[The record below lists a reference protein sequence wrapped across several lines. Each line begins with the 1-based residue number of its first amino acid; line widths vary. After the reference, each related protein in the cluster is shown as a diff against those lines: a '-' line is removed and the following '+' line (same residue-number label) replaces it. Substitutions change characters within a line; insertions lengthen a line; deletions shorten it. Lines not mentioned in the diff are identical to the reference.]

1 MRCRPHANP
10 RCLRIARA
18 LLRNSQLPA
27 MDLAALER
35 ELSAY
40 PPPTTALD
48 QLLPEYPLP
57 AAPEVFAGWA
67 IRPAVPVVGVAAY
80 LLAKVV
86 LVRVCAALG
95 TTGRS
100 AGFTAFCFLHN
111 VAIGLFS
118 LVRTPAQPPPPS
130 AAPAPASWLRR
141 C

>member
-1 MRCRPHANP
+1 
-10 RCLRIARA
+10 
-18 LLRNSQLPA
+18 

-48 QLLPEYPLP
+48 QLLPEYPLA

-86 LVRVCAALG
+86 LVRACAALG

-118 LVRTPAQPPPPS
+118 LVRTPAQPPPHPS
-130 AAPAPASWLRR
+130 VPLPLPAGFGVAEGGGGGLCR
-141 C
+141 

>member
-1 MRCRPHANP
+1 
-10 RCLRIARA
+10 
-18 LLRNSQLPA
+18 

-40 PPPTTALD
+40 PPPTNALD

-130 AAPAPASWLRR
+130 AAPAPAPPAGFGVAEGGLCR
-141 C
+141 